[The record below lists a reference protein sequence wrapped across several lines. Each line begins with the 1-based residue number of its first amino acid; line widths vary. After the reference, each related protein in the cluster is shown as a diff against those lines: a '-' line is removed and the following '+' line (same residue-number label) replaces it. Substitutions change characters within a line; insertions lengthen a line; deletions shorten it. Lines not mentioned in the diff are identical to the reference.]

1 MKKLSP
7 LLFPLLLLAGCKT
20 VGPDFQRPETAA
32 SGAYAQP
39 GAIAKGPVAALGQG
53 PQLRWWESFG
63 SPELDVL
70 VNRALAQNHSLAAS
84 VATLE
89 RVGERARAVT
99 GQAQP
104 QAEANARI
112 SHQQVNLSGFGLDP
126 GSFGVALGN
135 PEFTLYSVGGG
146 ISYDLDLFGGKRRAS
161 ERALADAET
170 QLRETEAAHLTIA
183 GRVVMQVLTIAALN
197 DRIAAQQALVA
208 EDERN
213 VRLTEAKRRGGEG
226 TMVEVLSA
234 QGQLAGDQAAL
245 PQIEQTRAEARNM
258 LAVLL
263 GVSPAELGATP
274 FSLTALRLP
283 SEVPVTLP
291 SELAAKRPDIL
302 AAEARLHS
310 ATAAI
315 GVATARLYPSIT
327 LGASFEQSTRHPETL
342 FNASSNG
349 FNLFGG
355 LTAPILN
362 GGTLKA
368 EKRAAEAE
376 ARASAARYQQTVLEA
391 FGQISDLLAAL
402 GNDAS
407 AVNLRSDA
415 AAIANRSLALSR
427 RSFQVGNSGV
437 LQVLDAS
444 RLAQQAQLG
453 LLDARAK
460 QLLDV
465 ARLYVAT
472 AGGWTGQAVPPAQP

>member
-7 LLFPLLLLAGCKT
+7 LLILVLLPAGCKT
-20 VGPDFQRPETAA
+20 VGPDFARPGTTAA
-32 SGAYAQP
+32 GAYAEA
-39 GAIAKGPVAALGQG
+39 GVSAKGPAALLGQG

-63 SPELDVL
+63 SSELDAL
-70 VNRALAQNHSLAAS
+70 VDRALAHNYSLAAS

-89 RVGERARAVT
+89 RVRERARAVA

-104 QAEANARI
+104 QADANAGI
-112 SHQQVNLSGFGLDP
+112 SHQKVNLSGVGLDAS
-126 GSFGVALGN
+126 SFGIALGN

-161 ERALADAET
+161 ERALADAEA

-183 GRVVMQVLTIAALN
+183 GRVVMQVLAIASLN
-197 DRIAAQQALVA
+197 DRIAVQQALVT

-226 TMVEVLSA
+226 TLVEVLSA
-234 QGQLAGDQAAL
+234 QGQQAGDQAAL
-245 PQIEQTRAEARNM
+245 PQIEQARAEARNM

-274 FSLTALRLP
+274 FSLSALRLP

-327 LGASFEQSTRHPETL
+327 LGASFEQSTSSLGDL
-342 FNASSNG
+342 FKGSSNG
-349 FNLFGG
+349 FNLLGG
-355 LTAPILN
+355 LTAPLLN

-368 EKRAAEAE
+368 EKRGAEAE
-376 ARASAARYQQTVLEA
+376 ARAAAARYQQTVLEA

-402 GNDAS
+402 GNDAR

-415 AAIANRSLALSR
+415 AAIADRSLALSR

-444 RLAQQAQLG
+444 RLAQQAKLG
-453 LLDARAK
+453 LLDARSK
-460 QLLDV
+460 QMLDV

-472 AGGWTGQAVPPAQP
+472 AGGWTGPAKSPAQP